1 MNPYEHMRQVVENLY
16 ALKNSSHGLN
26 EIIEKHSDFIEKVAN
41 LQDIFSMAPWTVIGK
56 EGFPAKGSM
65 LYLYDTLPTL
75 PREKADI
82 TGCIEAILTRDKIR
96 FNNERNDYL
105 NARIAELTEQMD
117 LPAIKEIKGSRLY
130 QFAGRWVAYDISAN
144 KNHAWDHSHFADLN
158 NPAYPVNKIERL
170 TIGPVYTRENALN
183 YDLKPSQ
190 SIMAVKYENTT
201 YQKRR
206 SLMKTVNIPNHNEHL
221 LIITNSDLDIYDNA
235 EVLKR

>member
-1 MNPYEHMRQVVENLY
+1 MREVVENLY

-26 EIIEKHSDFIEKVAN
+26 EIIEKHSDFIEKVSN
-41 LQDIFSMAPWTVIGK
+41 LQELFSMAPWTVVGK
-56 EGFPAKGSM
+56 EGFPAKESM
-65 LYLYDTLPTL
+65 LYLYETLPTL

-82 TGCIEAILTRDKIR
+82 TGCIEAILTQDQKR

-105 NARIAELTEQMD
+105 NARIAELSEQLN
-117 LPAIKEIKGSRLY
+117 LPKIKEIEGSRLY
-130 QFAGRWVAYDISAN
+130 QFTGKWVSYDIRAD
-144 KNHAWDHSHFADLN
+144 KNHSWDHSHFTDLN
-158 NPAYPVNKIERL
+158 NPAYPVNRIERL

-183 YDLKPSQ
+183 YDLGPAE
-190 SIMAVKYENTT
+190 SIMAVKYEDVT

-206 SLMKTVNIPNHNEHL
+206 SLMKTVNIPRHNEHF